1 MTPRSAPAALRA
13 HWPEYLIE
21 AWALGMFMISAS
33 LATLLF
39 EYPHSAWHEAI
50 ADAGVR
56 RACVGLLMGATA
68 VALIYSP
75 WGQRSGAHMN
85 PAVTL
90 AFLSLGR
97 IARWDACFYCV
108 AQAIGGLLGV
118 VLVWSVFG
126 AAFARPPVQFIVTL
140 PGPAGPAVA
149 WLAEAVI
156 SLGLMGAVLLAGA
169 RPATA
174 RYTGLVAG
182 LLVML
187 FIAFESP
194 LSGMSI
200 NPARSLASA
209 LPAGRWTAF
218 WIYLSAPVLGMW
230 LAARL
235 PALAPAA
242 RAGCAKLYH
251 HPERP
256 CIHCG
261 QP

>member
-1 MTPRSAPAALRA
+1 MIPRSPREALRL

-33 LATLLF
+33 MATILF
-39 EYPHSAWHEAI
+39 EYPGSPLHAAVP
-50 ADAGVR
+50 DVGLR
-56 RACVGLLMGATA
+56 RACIGLLMGATA

-97 IARWDACFYCV
+97 VGRWDACFYCM

-118 VLVWSVFG
+118 SLVWLVCGS
-126 AAFARPPVQFIVTL
+126 AFADPPVQFIVTL
-140 PGPAGPAVA
+140 PGPAGAALAFV
-149 WLAEAVI
+149 AEAAI
-156 SLGLMGAVLLAGA
+156 SFLLMLAVLTSAA
-169 RPATA
+169 FPRAA
-174 RYTGLVAG
+174 RYTGLAAGILVA
-182 LLVML
+182 L
-187 FIAFESP
+187 FIAFEAP

-209 LPAGRWTAF
+209 LPAWQWTSF

-235 PALAPAA
+235 HSLAPAA
-242 RAGCAKLYH
+242 LAGCAKLYH
-251 HPERP
+251 PPGRP